1 MNILKLGYKHII
13 WDWNGTLLDDVE
25 VVINVMNSLLKKRKM
40 PVIDRERYLQ
50 IFDFPV
56 INYYITLGF
65 DFSLEPFEIIANEYV
80 ELYRDAYSA
89 CNLQQDAKKILKL
102 INDSN
107 ITQSILSA
115 SEQTYLDESVNF
127 YKISDFF
134 VKLLGLNDHYA
145 VSKVESGKRLLQDLS
160 LNPKEVLLIGDTI
173 HDYEVS
179 KAIGC
184 DCILVT
190 CGHQHLNKFK
200 NYDVTVYNSLSDLIL

>member
-145 VSKVESGKRLLQDLS
+145 VSKVESGKIFLQDLS